1 MSAFVSTPAARVQ
14 QTESTSPFILGCKA
28 RAERVQRCRDMA
40 KEMSLPGLAGFPS
53 EYEMEK
59 VEKAYA
65 AFQAEYNAYLE
76 ERAAEIAA
84 RDSDHAEEMGRI
96 EQFA

>member
-1 MSAFVSTPAARVQ
+1 MVRTNHPAVKQIAS
-14 QTESTSPFILGCKA
+14 EPISGFILGIRA

-65 AFQAEYNAYLE
+65 VFQAEYNAYLE

-84 RDSDHAEEMGRI
+84 RDSEHAEEMGRI